1 MRIHRISFTI
11 AVTAISRVCV
21 LRDRVLGRV
30 ATSRRISPSL
40 HADSRHS
47 IPSGNRLL
55 DAVFVRPANAPVQ
68 AALLICHG
76 IAETVENWAG
86 VQHLLA
92 AHGVASLVFDY
103 SGYGR
108 SRGAVDWSRCERDSI
123 AAFEFLKTLAPG
135 VPVSI
140 LGFSLGSGIAT
151 AILDRICPD
160 RLILCAAFT
169 SFREAARS
177 LGVPRRVSKYLP
189 PIWSGELP
197 LKKCPLP
204 VLIVHGERDRTFPIR
219 MAARLASWCGPNAE
233 LVIVP
238 NHSHS
243 EPFNRPQISF
253 WRHIVLHLVPPQP
266 SPSNS

>member
-1 MRIHRISFTI
+1 MRMHKISFTV

-30 ATSRRISPSL
+30 QRSLRVSPPL

-47 IPSGNRLL
+47 IPSGSRLL
-55 DAVFVRPANAPVQ
+55 DAVWVRPANAPPR

-108 SRGAVDWSRCERDSI
+108 SRGAIDWSQCELDSI
-123 AAFEFLKTLAPG
+123 AAFGYLKTLAPDL
-135 VPVSI
+135 PVSI

-169 SFREAARS
+169 SFRDAARS
-177 LGVPRRVSKYLP
+177 LGIPSRVSRYLP
-189 PIWSGELP
+189 PIWSSEKP
-197 LKKCPLP
+197 LKKCPIP
-204 VLIVHGERDRTFPIR
+204 VLIVHGGRDRTFPVR
-219 MAARLASWCGPNAE
+219 MASRLAAWCGPNAE
-233 LVIVP
+233 LIVVP
-238 NHSHS
+238 GHSHS
-243 EPFNRPQISF
+243 EPFNRPQLSF
-253 WRHIVLHLVPPQP
+253 WRHIVSHLVPPP
-266 SPSNS
+266 HPAHES